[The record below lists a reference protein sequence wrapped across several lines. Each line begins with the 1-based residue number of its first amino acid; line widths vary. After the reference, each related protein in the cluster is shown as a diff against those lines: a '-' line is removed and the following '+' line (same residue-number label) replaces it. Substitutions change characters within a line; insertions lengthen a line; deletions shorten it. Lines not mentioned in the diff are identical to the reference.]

1 MVTGKS
7 INSVNRIIAHSHG
20 AREML
25 FVIER
30 EKVDQNLQ
38 ARLAIAHLEK
48 DGDSILP
55 ATIGKVSEFNARG
68 KEIKRRDLPLIKKS
82 VPQYRSWKDWH
93 GNDHS
98 GVQIRTMDVYP
109 IDFVRPP
116 MEHLS
121 LNVIDGKEYVV
132 TRRVKIDEPS
142 TALIH
147 VANLMLEFFQEF
159 EIFDVD
165 RKRIAK
171 VQARQLQWDLLPP
184 GKYPWKSAE
193 VIVKPY
199 LAGLRPSEQG
209 VIEHRIREI
218 TRFEPDFFATG
229 RGGYQGYFVFGFVK
243 RGIYLLESSHLDNAT
258 YKFGEDWEVLS
269 TLTKDE
275 IINGDHNHKRLIHDK
290 AWGRKIREMLAYA

>member
-7 INSVNRIIAHSHG
+7 ITSVNRIIAHSHG

-30 EKVDQNLQ
+30 NKLDQNIE
-38 ARLAIAHLEK
+38 ARLAIDHLKK
-48 DGDSILP
+48 DGDWILP
-55 ATIGKVSEFNARG
+55 AGVGNVSEFNARG
-68 KEIKRRDLPLIKKS
+68 MEIKRRDLPLIKKS

-93 GNDHS
+93 GNEHS
-98 GVQIRTMDVYP
+98 GVQIRSMDVYP

-121 LNVIDGKEYVV
+121 LSVIDGKEYIV
-132 TRRVKIDEPS
+132 TRRVNFDELPA
-142 TALIH
+142 ALLH
-147 VANLMLEFFQEF
+147 LANLMLEFFQEF
-159 EIFDVD
+159 EILDVG
-165 RKRIAK
+165 RQRIAK
-171 VQARQLQWDLLPP
+171 VEARHLQWELLPP
-184 GKYPWKSAE
+184 GKYPWKNAE
-193 VIVKPY
+193 AIVKPY
-199 LAGLRPSEQG
+199 LAGLRASEQG

-229 RGGYQGYFVFGFVK
+229 RGGYQGYFVFGFSK

-258 YKFGEDWEVLS
+258 YRFGEDWEVLS

-275 IINGDHNHKRLIHDK
+275 IINGDHGHQRFIHDK
-290 AWGRKIREMLAYA
+290 TWGRKIRQMLAYA

>member
-1 MVTGKS
+1 MVIGKS
-7 INSVNRIIAHSHG
+7 INSVNRIFAHSHG

-30 EKVDQNLQ
+30 DKLDQRLQ
-38 ARLAIAHLEK
+38 PRLAIERLVQA
-48 DGDSILP
+48 GDSILP
-55 ATIGKVSEFNARG
+55 GAIGRVSEFNARG

-93 GNDHS
+93 GNEHS

-116 MEHLS
+116 MEHLMLS
-121 LNVIDGKEYVV
+121 VIDGKEYIT
-132 TRRVKIDEPS
+132 TRRVNVDEAP
-142 TALIH
+142 AVLLH
-147 VANLMLEFFQEF
+147 LANLMLEFFQEF
-159 EIFDVD
+159 EIFDVE
-165 RKRIAK
+165 RQRIAK

-184 GKYPWKSAE
+184 GKYPWRSAE
-193 VIVKPY
+193 AIVKPY
-199 LAGLRPSEQG
+199 LASLRPSEQG

-229 RGGYQGYFVFGFVK
+229 RGGYEGYFVFGFTR

-258 YKFGEDWEVLS
+258 YRFGDDWEILS

-290 AWGRKIREMLAYA
+290 TWGRKIREMLAYA

>member
-1 MVTGKS
+1 MPATRQVASDLLAVCYLGILSRKAGTIAMVTGKS

-68 KEIKRRDLPLIKKS
+68 KEIKRRDLPLIKNQSLSTGAGKTGMATITVVCKS
-82 VPQYRSWKDWH
+82 EPWMCIPS
-93 GNDHS
+93 
-98 GVQIRTMDVYP
+98 TL
-109 IDFVRPP
+109 FVRPWSTF
-116 MEHLS
+116 LS
-121 LNVIDGKEYVV
+121 VIDGKEYVV

-209 VIEHRIREI
+209 VIEHRIRRLLDSSLISLPRAEVATKVTSSLALSSVGFIFLKAHIWI
-218 TRFEPDFFATG
+218 TPPISLVRIGKSCRP
-229 RGGYQGYFVFGFVK
+229 
-243 RGIYLLESSHLDNAT
+243 
-258 YKFGEDWEVLS
+258 
-269 TLTKDE
+269 
-275 IINGDHNHKRLIHDK
+275 
-290 AWGRKIREMLAYA
+290 

>member
-7 INSVNRIIAHSHG
+7 ITSVNRIIAHSHG

-30 EKVDQNLQ
+30 NKLDQNIE
-38 ARLAIAHLEK
+38 ARLAIDHLKK
-48 DGDSILP
+48 DGDWILP
-55 ATIGKVSEFNARG
+55 AGVGKVSEFNARG
-68 KEIKRRDLPLIKKS
+68 KEIKRRGLPLIKKS

-93 GNDHS
+93 GNEHS
-98 GVQIRTMDVYP
+98 GVQIRSMDVYP

-121 LNVIDGKEYVV
+121 LSVIDGKEYIV
-132 TRRVKIDEPS
+132 TRRVNFDELPA
-142 TALIH
+142 ALLH
-147 VANLMLEFFQEF
+147 LANLMLEFFQEF
-159 EIFDVD
+159 EILDVG
-165 RKRIAK
+165 RQRIAK
-171 VQARQLQWDLLPP
+171 VEARHLKWELLPP
-184 GKYPWKSAE
+184 GKYPWKNAE
-193 VIVKPY
+193 AIVKPY
-199 LAGLRPSEQG
+199 LAGLRASEQG

-229 RGGYQGYFVFGFVK
+229 RGGYQGYFVFGFSK

-258 YKFGEDWEVLS
+258 YRFGEDWEVLS

-275 IINGDHNHKRLIHDK
+275 IINGDHGHQRFIHDK
-290 AWGRKIREMLAYA
+290 TWGRKIRQMLAYA